1 VSIFRQDRAALIGV
15 VHLHALPGSP
25 RNAEPLPEIIGAAVR
40 DALAYVAGG
49 ADGLIIENFGD
60 APFHKQSVQPHTVAM
75 MTRAA
80 LEVKQCCSV
89 PFGINVLRNDA
100 SAALGIAA
108 ATGARFIRVNIH
120 TGAMFTDQ
128 GLIEGQAD
136 VTLRYRS
143 LLGARVEIWADVLVK
158 HGAPP
163 GGISLEAAT
172 DDAVL
177 RGLADAVIVTGT
189 ATGSSADPA
198 AVRAAKNAARG
209 VPVLVGSG
217 VSAGNAA
224 QFLPDAAGFIVG
236 TWAKRDGVVSNPVD
250 VERVRLLRDAIDG
263 AGLQA
268 DR

>member
-1 VSIFRQDRAALIGV
+1 VSIFHQDRTALIGV

-25 RNAEPLPEIIGAAVR
+25 RNTEPLPEIIGAAVR
-40 DALAYVAGG
+40 DALAWEAGG
-49 ADGLIIENFGD
+49 ADGLVIENFGD
-60 APFHKQSVQPHTVAM
+60 TPFHKQSVQPHTVAM
-75 MTRAA
+75 MARAA
-80 LEVKQCCSV
+80 LEVRQRCSL

-163 GGISLEAAT
+163 GGVSLAAAT

-189 ATGSSADPA
+189 ATGASADPA
-198 AVRAAKNAARG
+198 AVREAKDAAHG

-217 VSAGNAA
+217 VSASNAA
-224 QFLPDAAGFIVG
+224 EFLPDAAGFIVG
-236 TWAKRDGVVSNPVD
+236 TWAKRDGVISNPVD
-250 VERVRLLRDAIDG
+250 PERVRLLRGAIDG

-268 DR
+268 GR